1 MKDPTP
7 VEIATVAAPIYAAMN
22 PARASMADAV
32 NAARKLI
39 EEAAKPAAL
48 VMTNRLLDS
57 EKAAKQIGYVSR
69 NWRNQFRK
77 LCVCQWPRI
86 AASLGGFSVAYR
98 DGSDFFDAYNARGWD
113 ENTLNRVMA
122 AKEAALTESRKRPK
136 LVKGKSRGK

>member
-22 PARASMADAV
+22 SAHASMAAAV
-32 NAARKLI
+32 NTARQLI
-39 EEAAKPAAL
+39 EAAAKPAVL
-48 VMTNRLLDS
+48 VASRPLLDS
-57 EKAAKQIGYVSR
+57 ERAAKQIGYVSR

-77 LCVCQWPRI
+77 LCVRQWPRI
-86 AASLGGFSVAYR
+86 AASLGGFSREFR

-136 LVKGKSRGK
+136 PVKDKSRGK

>member
-57 EKAAKQIGYVSR
+57 EKAAR
-69 NWRNQFRK
+69 
-77 LCVCQWPRI
+77 
-86 AASLGGFSVAYR
+86 AY
-98 DGSDFFDAYNARGWD
+98 YY
-113 ENTLNRVMA
+113 
-122 AKEAALTESRKRPK
+122 
-136 LVKGKSRGK
+136 LV